1 MKLMAKMYVFMS
13 IGCRYQVRVLE
24 LLQKAA
30 SREGSQDINVE
41 CQFTKIYSPRGVD
54 LYRDTEFASEAALWG
69 IEVGS

>member
-30 SREGSQDINVE
+30 SGKGSQDINVE